1 MCVVLLLAVAMAE
14 KPEPMPDKNGVYAP
28 ENGVKP
34 AKLIQPVA
42 AVYPPDSSLAKTR
55 CSRTLV
61 AVIDENGVP
70 AKVQVREVQ
79 LGRRSP
85 DEFDAAAIVSV
96 KASRF
101 KPGTLR
107 GKPVPVVVLL
117 WIPFL
122 AGDRP
127 AIPHELPLLFDTPP
141 RAIPP
146 ADAQNVQNIAAQ
158 NKGKKTKM
166 QGVVMASVV
175 VDEDGMASDVRVL
188 QSTDKVGDEIAMK
201 QIRDLRFYP
210 ATKYGVPIP
219 GTIAMELSLKLY

>member
-1 MCVVLLLAVAMAE
+1 MCVTLFFAVAMAQ
-14 KPEPMPDKNGVYAP
+14 KPVPVPDKNGIYAP

-42 AVYPPDSSLAKTR
+42 AVYPTDSSLAKTR

-61 AVIDENGVP
+61 ALIDENGIPTNVL
-70 AKVQVREVQ
+70 VRQVQ
-79 LGRRSP
+79 LGRRPS
-85 DEFDAAAIVSV
+85 DEFDAAAIASV

-101 KPGTLR
+101 KPGTLH

-127 AIPHELPLLFDTPP
+127 AIPYELPLSFDTPP

-146 ADAQNVQNIAAQ
+146 ADAQNVGEIASQ
-158 NKGKKTKM
+158 NKGKKPKV
-166 QGVVMASVV
+166 QDAVVASIV
-175 VDEDGMASDVRVL
+175 VDEDGMPGDVRVL

-201 QIRDLRFYP
+201 QIRDLRFHA
-210 ATKYGVPIP
+210 ATKYGLPIP